1 MARSIAVAI
10 CLLAA
15 GALHALTL
23 APFHWWWLALP
34 SLAVLMLSLHSASP
48 KQAFIRGWLYGAGM
62 FLAGVSWI
70 GVSITQ
76 HGQSS
81 FIVAVVLTLSF
92 CILMGLLIAAQAWIW
107 RRFWRHSA
115 YPALSFAALWVL
127 QEALRGWML
136 TGFPWLLL
144 GHAHTDGPLAGWAPI
159 IGTAGITAIVAGSA
173 ALLYR
178 ALVQHK
184 SKTLLPAGLLALS
197 LFSSGPVLNRIEWSQ
212 PDGDIETRISM
223 VQVNIPQAL
232 KWLPES
238 FWPTLML
245 YQDLSE
251 PLWEKSD
258 LVIWPEAALP
268 SLYQYMPEF
277 TDRMSNAASEH
288 DTALITGVLYENET
302 GTEVYNSAI
311 ALGSGS
317 GIYFK
322 QRLVPFGEYV
332 PLERYLRGLI
342 GFFDLPTSHISPG
355 PAQTELIQAHQLSLA
370 TYICYEIV
378 YGDRVAKASRRANAL
393 LTISND
399 AWFGRSIGP
408 HQHFQIA
415 RMRALET
422 ARPLIRATGTGISAL
437 VDHKGQSIVQ
447 LPQHRRAVLNGRIQG
462 RRGDTPYA
470 RIGSTPV
477 WLFSAA
483 ALLISLLSAG
493 QIGRTN
499 RR

>member
-1 MARSIAVAI
+1 MARSIAVAV

-15 GALHALTL
+15 GGLHALTL
-23 APFHWWWLALP
+23 APFHHWWLALP
-34 SLAVLMLSLHSASP
+34 SLALLMLSLHSASVR
-48 KQAFIRGWLYGAGM
+48 QAFLRGWLYGAGM
-62 FLAGVSWI
+62 FLGGVSWI
-70 GVSITQ
+70 GVSVTQ
-76 HGQSS
+76 LGQSNLLTA
-81 FIVAVVLTLSF
+81 IILTLAF
-92 CILMGLLIAAQAWIW
+92 CVLMGLLIAAQAWAW

-115 YPALSFAALWVL
+115 LPALSFAALWVL

-159 IGTAGITAIVAGSA
+159 VGTAGLTAIVAYSA

-178 ALVQHK
+178 LIVEPH
-184 SKTLLPAGLLALS
+184 SRPLLAPAALMLT
-197 LFSSGPVLNRIEWSQ
+197 LFISGPLLQHIEWSQ
-212 PDGDIETRISM
+212 PDGDETRVSM
-223 VQVNIPQAL
+223 VQVNIPQSL

-258 LVIWPEAALP
+258 IVIWPEAALP

-277 TDRMSNAASEH
+277 TGRMSRAASEH
-288 DTALITGVLYENET
+288 DTALITGVLYENDA
-302 GTEVYNSAI
+302 GTDVYNSAI
-311 ALGSGS
+311 ALGTGS

-332 PLERYLRGLI
+332 PFERYLRGLI

-355 PAQTELIQAHQLSLA
+355 PEQAELIRAHELQLA

-378 YGDRVAKASRRANAL
+378 FGDRVAKASRSANAL

-437 VDHKGQSIVQ
+437 VDHKGQSILQ
-447 LPQHRRAVLNGRIQG
+447 LPQHRRTVLNGRIQG
-462 RRGDTPYA
+462 RQGDTPYA
-470 RIGSTPV
+470 RTGSAPI
-477 WLFSAA
+477 WLLSAA
-483 ALLISLLSAG
+483 ALLLSLRQRNQMS
-493 QIGRTN
+493 RTK

>member
-1 MARSIAVAI
+1 M
-10 CLLAA
+10 
-15 GALHALTL
+15 
-23 APFHWWWLALP
+23 
-34 SLAVLMLSLHSASP
+34 
-48 KQAFIRGWLYGAGM
+48 YGAGM
-62 FLAGVSWI
+62 FLGGVSWI

-81 FIVAVVLTLSF
+81 FIMAVVLTVTF
-92 CILMGLLIAAQAWIW
+92 CVLLGLLIAGLAWLW
-107 RRFWRHSA
+107 RRYWRHSA
-115 YPALSFAALWVL
+115 YPALSFAALWIL

-144 GHAHTDGPLAGWAPI
+144 GHAHTDGPLAGWAPV
-159 IGTAGITAIVAGSA
+159 IGTAGLSAIVAYSA

-178 ALVQHK
+178 IVTSDKPRAALG
-184 SKTLLPAGLLALS
+184 PAMLMLGLFA
-197 LFSSGPVLNRIEWSQ
+197 SGPLLYQIEWSQ
-212 PDGDIETRISM
+212 PDGDTETRVSM
-223 VQVNIPQAL
+223 VQVNIPQSL

-258 LVIWPEAALP
+258 VVIWPEAALP

-277 TDRMSNAASEH
+277 TERMSRTASEH
-288 DTALITGVLYENET
+288 DTALITGVLYENDS
-302 GTEVYNSAI
+302 GSDVYNSAI
-311 ALGSGS
+311 ALGTGS

-355 PAQTELIQAHQLSLA
+355 PAQSELIQAHKLSLA

-437 VDHKGQSIVQ
+437 VDHKGQSITQ
-447 LPQHRRAVLNGRIQG
+447 LPQHRRTVLNGRIQG

-470 RIGSTPV
+470 RIGSSPI
-477 WLFSAA
+477 WLLSAA
-483 ALLISLLSAG
+483 TLLISLRQG
-493 QIGRTN
+493 RQIGRTN

>member
-1 MARSIAVAI
+1 MARYIAVAL

-15 GALHALTL
+15 GGLHALTL
-23 APFHWWWLALP
+23 APFHIWWLALP
-34 SLAVLMLSLHSASP
+34 SLAILLLSLHTASVR
-48 KQAFIRGWLYGAGM
+48 QAFFRGWLYGAGM
-62 FLAGVSWI
+62 FLGGVSWI
-70 GVSITQ
+70 GVSVTQ
-76 HGQSS
+76 LGQSN
-81 FIVAVVLTLSF
+81 VVTAVILSGLFCVLL
-92 CILMGLLIAAQAWIW
+92 GLLIAIQAWAW

-115 YPALSFAALWVL
+115 FPALSFAALWVA

-144 GHAHTDGPLAGWAPI
+144 GHAHTDGPLAGWAPV
-159 IGTAGITAIVAGSA
+159 IGTAGLSAIVAYSA

-178 ALVQHK
+178 LIVEPY
-184 SKTLLPAGLLALS
+184 SRPLLAPAGLMLALF
-197 LFSSGPVLNRIEWSQ
+197 LSGPLLYQVEWSQ
-212 PDGDIETRISM
+212 PEGDRETRVSM
-223 VQVNIPQAL
+223 VQVNIPQSL

-251 PLWEKSD
+251 TLWEKSD
-258 LVIWPEAALP
+258 VVIWPEAALP

-277 TDRMSNAASEH
+277 TDRMSRTASEH
-288 DTALITGVLYENET
+288 NTALITGVLYENET
-302 GTEVYNSAI
+302 GSDVYNSAI
-311 ALGSGS
+311 ALGTGR

-332 PLERYLRGLI
+332 PFESVLRGLI

-355 PAQTELIQAHQLSLA
+355 PEQAELIRAHELQLA

-378 YGDRVAKASRRANAL
+378 FGDRVAKASRSANAL

-437 VDHKGQSIVQ
+437 VDHKGRSIVQ
-447 LPQHRRAVLNGRIQG
+447 LPQHRRTVLNGRIQG

-470 RIGSTPV
+470 RSGSAPI
-477 WLFSAA
+477 WLLSAV
-483 ALLISLLSAG
+483 ALLISLRRGTQMS
-493 QIGRTN
+493 RTK

>member
-34 SLAVLMLSLHSASP
+34 SLTALMLSLHSASP
-48 KQAFIRGWLYGAGM
+48 KQAFFRGWLYGAGM

-81 FIVAVVLTLSF
+81 LIVAVVLTLAF
-92 CILMGLLIAAQAWIW
+92 CILMGLLIAGQAWIW

-115 YPALSFAALWVL
+115 YPALSFAALWIL

-159 IGTAGITAIVAGSA
+159 IGTAGISAIVACSA

-178 ALVQHK
+178 ALVQRQ
-184 SKTLLPAGLLALS
+184 SKTLLPAGLLMLS
-197 LFSSGPVLNRIEWSQ
+197 LFASGPALNRIEWSQ

-277 TDRMSNAASEH
+277 TERMSKAASEH

-311 ALGSGS
+311 ALGAGN

-437 VDHKGQSIVQ
+437 VDHKGQSIQQ
-447 LPQHRRAVLNGRIQG
+447 LPQHRRSVLNGRIQG

-477 WLFSAA
+477 WLLSAT

>member
-34 SLAVLMLSLHSASP
+34 SLTALMLSLHSASP
-48 KQAFIRGWLYGAGM
+48 KQAFFRGWLYGAGM

-81 FIVAVVLTLSF
+81 LIVAVVLTLAF
-92 CILMGLLIAAQAWIW
+92 CILMGLLIAGQAWIW

-115 YPALSFAALWVL
+115 YPALSFAALWIL

-159 IGTAGITAIVAGSA
+159 IGTAGISAIVACSA

-178 ALVQHK
+178 ALVQRQ
-184 SKTLLPAGLLALS
+184 SKTLLPAGLLMLS
-197 LFSSGPVLNRIEWSQ
+197 LFASGPALNRIEWSQ

-277 TDRMSNAASEH
+277 TERMSKAASEH

-311 ALGSGS
+311 ALGAGN

-415 RMRALET
+415 RMRALEP

-437 VDHKGQSIVQ
+437 VDHKGQSIQQ
-447 LPQHRRAVLNGRIQG
+447 LPQHRRSVLNGRIQG

-477 WLFSAA
+477 WLLSAT